1 MKNVMGVIYTGENDA
16 RLRELTQIRAIAALP
31 VAGRYRVIDFLVSAM
46 VNSGMKNIG
55 VIMQKNYHSLMDHL
69 GSGKEWDLHGKN
81 DGLHILPPFLTREN
95 VGVYSGTLDAL
106 RSNTDYMTR
115 SKQEYVVFSGSNIIY
130 NAHLD
135 DFVRFHKAS
144 GADVTVMYT
153 RDPSMKRDEYGTYI
167 KVAEDGTVTDIEVEP
182 THPNHE
188 MTYMEVVV
196 MKRELLRSVVDK
208 GVAHGFHDFRRDVLL
223 RMVQEGKTTV
233 NAWEYTGPAWRL
245 DSVQSF
251 FKFNMD
257 MLDSANRRRLLPE
270 DLPVYTKVRDEMP
283 ARYGENASV
292 VNSLVADGCV
302 IEGKVENCILARGVH
317 VAAGAVVRDCIV
329 MQDGQIHAGAE
340 IANCILDK
348 QAVIEGNA
356 RLIGPAEYPIVIPKR
371 VTVNR

>member
-16 RLRELTQIRAIAALP
+16 RLRELTLIRAIAALP
-31 VAGRYRVIDFLVSAM
+31 VAGRYRVIDFLVSSM
-46 VNSGMKNIG
+46 VNSGMKNVG

-95 VGVYSGTLDAL
+95 VGVYTGTLDAL
-106 RSNTDYMTR
+106 RSNADYLNR

-135 DFVRFHKAS
+135 EFVKYHQAT

-153 RDPSMKRDEYGTYI
+153 KDASMKRDEYGTYLTI
-167 KVAEDGTVTDIEVEP
+167 AEDGTVTDIEVEP
-182 THPNHE
+182 THPNLE

-196 MKRELLRSVVDK
+196 MKRELLRSLVDK

-223 RMVQEGKTTV
+223 RMVQEGKARV
-233 NAWEYTGPAWRL
+233 NAWEYTGPCWRL

-257 MLDSANRRRLLPE
+257 VLDADNRRRLFPA

-283 ARYGENASV
+283 ARYGEGSSV
-292 VNSLVADGCV
+292 VNSLVADGCI
-302 IEGKVENCILARGVH
+302 IEGTVENCILARGVR
-317 VAAGAVVRDCIV
+317 VAAGAHVKNCII

-340 IANCILDK
+340 IENCILDK
-348 QAVIEGNA
+348 QAVIKRNA
-356 RLIGPAEYPIVIPKR
+356 RLIGPAAYPIVIAKN
-371 VTVNR
+371 VVI